1 MVSPLVPFLLGA
13 GSQYLA
19 DEDESDRLKGDIIDG
34 VSKQIY
40 EVEIPEAQKQ
50 INSIKRIK
58 SAVIGRYGEG
68 VAEAFD
74 NIGLYESGDQRL
86 VDDEIRKYFVN
97 LKDTKNISQDAFE
110 KSINDLFEKTK
121 LAGKEGQEASELFKG
136 RFGGQSMLSLKTQ
149 QLKDR
154 KETVKE
160 LFNDRS
166 NMRDLLVA
174 PDAPKEGVRGFLFG
188 DRVTPQDVPGAT
200 GRLTEATQVDV
211 PEPAEAAPRVPF
223 SALGFPEEGTKETF
237 DFNNVRHTSLASK
250 AVSAFNKEYFNDSL
264 GEFIFSYDK
273 NKDKDEAAKAL
284 LDGYEEAKAAGY
296 KLGKVAYARDRYVE
310 LALQNFG
317 IFGYIPGTKPS
328 DTATALQVGTTEGTQ
343 TGTKVDE
350 TQTVVGSE
358 DVGAISAKD
367 PTATTSDEAKKA
379 AEKTEKIS
387 IPKSTV
393 KVNIGAGDSAPDP
406 SELNQNAPGLQLAN
420 DGMLYSKGKAI
431 QMFAPLERE
440 IEEAQA
446 IAFQVK
452 AADSFRDDNGNLIS
466 DTEGERAK
474 RLADLRQDFLQ
485 TIAGFG
491 ITEYK
496 LQF

>member
-50 INSIKRIK
+50 INSIKGIK

-86 VDDEIRKYFVN
+86 VDDEIRKYFIN

-149 QLKDR
+149 QLQDR
-154 KETVKE
+154 KEKVRE
-160 LFNDRS
+160 LFDDRA

-223 SALGFPEEGTKETF
+223 SALGLPQEGVTDLREYDKKEDRPELRF
-237 DFNNVRHTSLASK
+237 FRQDFNNVVSDRILGGNQEFSNVFPNYAEDYNNAIKFGGYKGTEQDYYRERYVKDRFK
-250 AVSAFNKEYFNDSL
+250 ADGINYKSDVDVV
-264 GEFIFSYDK
+264 DK
-273 NKDKDEAAKAL
+273 RTKKNMEETKARV
-284 LDGYEEAKAAGY
+284 EEAGLDTKTSGATKEERGEAF
-296 KLGKVAYARDRYVE
+296 A
-310 LALQNFG
+310 FG
-317 IFGYIPGTKPS
+317 
-328 DTATALQVGTTEGTQ
+328 
-343 TGTKVDE
+343 
-350 TQTVVGSE
+350 
-358 DVGAISAKD
+358 DVGAEESIDYNLKLDAINISLSNAIAKVLAD
-367 PTATTSDEAKKA
+367 TSL
-379 AEKTEKIS
+379 TE
-387 IPKSTV
+387 
-393 KVNIGAGDSAPDP
+393 
-406 SELNQNAPGLQLAN
+406 EQ
-420 DGMLYSKGKAI
+420 
-431 QMFAPLERE
+431 RE
-440 IEEAQA
+440 TLIETIKREAQRKK
-446 IAFQVK
+446 QELGSPPK
-452 AADSFRDDNGNLIS
+452 GTMTGPLIP
-466 DTEGERAK
+466 
-474 RLADLRQDFLQ
+474 
-485 TIAGFG
+485 
-491 ITEYK
+491 
-496 LQF
+496 

>member
-50 INSIKRIK
+50 INSIKGIK

-86 VDDEIRKYFVN
+86 VDDEIRKYFIN

-149 QLKDR
+149 QLRDR

-223 SALGFPEEGTKETF
+223 SALGFSEEGTKETF
-237 DFNNVRHTSLASK
+237 DINNTRHSTFESRSNANFTKMFFNNSLNKFVFELPDDDPNK
-250 AVSAFNKEYFNDSL
+250 ATAEYIID
-264 GEFIFSYDK
+264 GY
-273 NKDKDEAAKAL
+273 DEAVK
-284 LDGYEEAKAAGY
+284 KGY
-296 KLGKVAYARDRYVE
+296 KFGITDYARMRYIDYT
-310 LALQNFG
+310 LSTMFG
-317 IFGYIPGTKPS
+317 ITGYSNMFGMQPS
-328 DTATALQVGTTEGTQ
+328 DTATTLQLGTTEGTQ

-358 DVGAISAKD
+358 DVGAISAKQAKD
-367 PTATTSDEAKKA
+367 ETAKEA
-379 AEKTEKIS
+379 AEKTEKVS

-393 KVNIGAGDSAPDP
+393 EISSGDSAPAP
-406 SELNQNAPGLQLAN
+406 SELNQNAPGLKLAN
-420 DGMLYSKGKAI
+420 DGMLYSKGKAV
-431 QMFAPLERE
+431 QMYAPLERE
-440 IEEAQA
+440 IEEASA
-446 IAFQVK
+446 VAFQIKASDLSDEVK
-452 AADSFRDDNGNLIS
+452 QEKL
-466 DTEGERAK
+466 TQ
-474 RLADLRQDFLQ
+474 LRQDFLQ
-485 TIAGFG
+485 AISGMG
-491 ITEYK
+491 ITQYK
-496 LQF
+496 PEF

>member
-13 GSQYLA
+13 GSQYLS

-50 INSIKRIK
+50 INSIKGIK

-86 VDDEIRKYFVN
+86 VDDEIRKYFIN

-149 QLKDR
+149 QLRDR

-174 PDAPKEGVRGFLFG
+174 PDAPKKGVRGFLFG

-223 SALGFPEEGTKETF
+223 SALGLPQEGVTDLREYDKKEDRPELRF
-237 DFNNVRHTSLASK
+237 FRQDFNNV
-250 AVSAFNKEYFNDSL
+250 VSDRIL
-264 GEFIFSYDK
+264 GGNQEFSNVFPNYAEDYNNAIKFGGYKGTEQDYYRERYV
-273 NKDKDEAAKAL
+273 KDKFKADGINYKSDVDVVDERAKKNMEETKARV
-284 LDGYEEAKAAGY
+284 EEAGLDTKTSGATKEERGEAF
-296 KLGKVAYARDRYVE
+296 A
-310 LALQNFG
+310 FG
-317 IFGYIPGTKPS
+317 
-328 DTATALQVGTTEGTQ
+328 
-343 TGTKVDE
+343 
-350 TQTVVGSE
+350 
-358 DVGAISAKD
+358 DVGAEESIDYSLKLDAINLSLSNAIAKVLAD
-367 PTATTSDEAKKA
+367 TSL
-379 AEKTEKIS
+379 TE
-387 IPKSTV
+387 
-393 KVNIGAGDSAPDP
+393 
-406 SELNQNAPGLQLAN
+406 EQ
-420 DGMLYSKGKAI
+420 
-431 QMFAPLERE
+431 RE
-440 IEEAQA
+440 TLIETIRREAQRKK
-446 IAFQVK
+446 QELGSPPK
-452 AADSFRDDNGNLIS
+452 GTMTGPLIP
-466 DTEGERAK
+466 
-474 RLADLRQDFLQ
+474 
-485 TIAGFG
+485 
-491 ITEYK
+491 
-496 LQF
+496 

>member
-1 MVSPLVPFLLGA
+1 MVSPLVPFLTGA
-13 GSQYLA
+13 TAQFLA
-19 DEDESDRLKGDIIDG
+19 DEDASDRLKGDIIDG
-34 VSKQIY
+34 VSSQIY

-50 INSIKRIK
+50 INNIKKIK
-58 SAVIGRYGEG
+58 SAITGKYGPG

-86 VDDEIRKYFVN
+86 VDAEITKYFNN
-97 LKDTKNISQDAFE
+97 LKDTKNISQDSFE
-110 KSINDLFEKTK
+110 KTVNELFEKTK
-121 LAGKEGQEASELFKG
+121 LAGEEGQEASRLFKG
-136 RFGGQSMLSLKTQ
+136 RFGGQSMLALKTQ
-149 QLKDR
+149 QLDDR
-154 KETVKE
+154 RSKVRE

-166 NMRDLLVA
+166 NVRDLLVA

-211 PEPAEAAPRVPF
+211 PEPAEAAPRVSF

-237 DFNNVRHTSLASK
+237 DFNNTRHTSLASK

-310 LALQNFG
+310 FALQNFG
-317 IFGYIPGTKPS
+317 IFGYIPGMKPS
-328 DTATALQVGTTEGTQ
+328 DTATALQPGTTKGTQ
-343 TGTKVDE
+343 TGTKIDE

-358 DVGAISAKD
+358 DVGAISAKAKEGE
-367 PTATTSDEAKKA
+367 TVEEAI
-379 AEKTEKIS
+379 EKTEKIS
-387 IPKSTV
+387 VPKSTV
-393 KVNIGAGDSAPDP
+393 KVNVGAGDSAPAP

-420 DGMLYSKGKAI
+420 DGMLYSRGKAVK
-431 QMFAPLERE
+431 MFAPLERE
-440 IEEAQA
+440 IEEASA
-446 IAFQVK
+446 IAFQIKASDLPEEVK
-452 AADSFRDDNGNLIS
+452 Q
-466 DTEGERAK
+466 ER
-474 RLADLRQDFLQ
+474 LEDLRQDFLQ

>member
-1 MVSPLVPFLLGA
+1 MVSPLVPFLTGA
-13 GSQYLA
+13 TAQFLA
-19 DEDESDRLKGDIIDG
+19 DEDASDRLKGDIIDG
-34 VSKQIY
+34 VSSQIY

-50 INSIKRIK
+50 ISNIKKIK
-58 SAVIGRYGEG
+58 SAITGKYGPG

-86 VDDEIRKYFVN
+86 VDAEITKYFNN
-97 LKDTKNISQDAFE
+97 LKDTKNISQDSFE
-110 KSINDLFEKTK
+110 KTVNELFEKTK
-121 LAGKEGQEASELFKG
+121 LAGEEGQEASRLFKG
-136 RFGGQSMLSLKTQ
+136 RFGGQSMLALKTQ
-149 QLKDR
+149 QLDDR
-154 KETVKE
+154 RSKVRE

-166 NMRDLLVA
+166 NVRDLLVA

-237 DFNNVRHTSLASK
+237 DINNTRHSTFESRANTNFTKLFFNNQLNKFVFELADDDPNK
-250 AVSAFNKEYFNDSL
+250 ATAEYIID
-264 GEFIFSYDK
+264 GY
-273 NKDKDEAAKAL
+273 DEAVK
-284 LDGYEEAKAAGY
+284 KGY
-296 KLGKVAYARDRYVE
+296 KFGLTDYARMRYIDYT
-310 LALQNFG
+310 LSTMFG
-317 IFGYIPGTKPS
+317 ITGYSNMFGMQPS
-328 DTATALQVGTTEGTQ
+328 DTAAPLQPGTTEGTQ

-358 DVGAISAKD
+358 DVGAISAKAKEGE
-367 PTATTSDEAKKA
+367 TAKEAI
-379 AEKTEKIS
+379 EKTEKVS
-387 IPKSTV
+387 VPKSTV
-393 KVNIGAGDSAPDP
+393 NIGTGDSAPAP

-420 DGMLYSKGKAI
+420 DGMLYSRGKAVK
-431 QMFAPLERE
+431 MFAPLERE
-440 IEEAQA
+440 IEEASA
-446 IAFQVK
+446 IAFQIKASDLPEEVK
-452 AADSFRDDNGNLIS
+452 Q
-466 DTEGERAK
+466 ER
-474 RLADLRQDFLQ
+474 LEDLRQDFLQ

>member
-19 DEDESDRLKGDIIDG
+19 DEDASDRLKGDIIDG

-50 INSIKRIK
+50 INSIKGIK
-58 SAVIGRYGEG
+58 SAVIGKYGPG

-86 VDDEIRKYFVN
+86 VDDEIRKYFIN

-121 LAGKEGQEASELFKG
+121 LAGKEGQKASELFKG

-223 SALGFPEEGTKETF
+223 SALGLPQEGVTDLREYDKKEDRPELRF
-237 DFNNVRHTSLASK
+237 FRQDFNNVVSDRILGGNQEFSNVFPNYAEDYNNAIKFGGYKGTEQDYYRERYVKDRFK
-250 AVSAFNKEYFNDSL
+250 ADGVNYKSDVDVVDERTK
-264 GEFIFSYDK
+264 K
-273 NKDKDEAAKAL
+273 NMEETKARV
-284 LDGYEEAKAAGY
+284 EEAGLDTKTSGATKEERGEAF
-296 KLGKVAYARDRYVE
+296 A
-310 LALQNFG
+310 FG
-317 IFGYIPGTKPS
+317 
-328 DTATALQVGTTEGTQ
+328 
-343 TGTKVDE
+343 
-350 TQTVVGSE
+350 
-358 DVGAISAKD
+358 DVGAEESIDYSLKLDAINLSLSNAIAKVLAD
-367 PTATTSDEAKKA
+367 TSL
-379 AEKTEKIS
+379 TE
-387 IPKSTV
+387 
-393 KVNIGAGDSAPDP
+393 
-406 SELNQNAPGLQLAN
+406 EQ
-420 DGMLYSKGKAI
+420 
-431 QMFAPLERE
+431 RE
-440 IEEAQA
+440 TLIETIRREAQRKK
-446 IAFQVK
+446 QELGSPPK
-452 AADSFRDDNGNLIS
+452 GTMTGPLIP
-466 DTEGERAK
+466 
-474 RLADLRQDFLQ
+474 
-485 TIAGFG
+485 
-491 ITEYK
+491 
-496 LQF
+496 

>member
-50 INSIKRIK
+50 INSIKGIK

-86 VDDEIRKYFVN
+86 VDDEIRKYFIN

-149 QLKDR
+149 QLRDR

-174 PDAPKEGVRGFLFG
+174 PDAPKKGVRGFLFG

-223 SALGFPEEGTKETF
+223 SALGFPEEGTGEVY
-237 DFNNVRHTSLASK
+237 DINNTRHTRIESAANTNFERTFKDPSL
-250 AVSAFNKEYFNDSL
+250 NKYSFT
-264 GEFIFSYDK
+264 YDK
-273 NKDKDEAAKAL
+273 DDDRAKTAEIITRGYDEAV
-284 LDGYEEAKAAGY
+284 AAGFN
-296 KLGKVAYARDRYVE
+296 LGLIEYARERFID
-310 LALQNFG
+310 LNLQNRG
-317 IFGYIPGTKPS
+317 VTGYLDYLQGGKTQTELKP
-328 DTATALQVGTTEGTQ
+328 GTTEGTQ
-343 TGTKVDE
+343 TGTKLSE

-358 DVGAISAKD
+358 DVGAISGID
-367 PTATTSDEAKKA
+367 PKATTGKEAKEA
-379 AEKTEKIS
+379 AEKTEKVS

-393 KVNIGAGDSAPDP
+393 EISSGDSAPAP
-406 SELNQNAPGLQLAN
+406 SELNQNAPGLKLAN
-420 DGMLYSKGKAI
+420 DGMLYSKGKAV
-431 QMFAPLERE
+431 QMYAPLERE
-440 IEEAQA
+440 IEEASA
-446 IAFQVK
+446 VAFQIKASDLSDEVK
-452 AADSFRDDNGNLIS
+452 QEKL
-466 DTEGERAK
+466 TQ
-474 RLADLRQDFLQ
+474 LRQDFLQ
-485 TIAGFG
+485 AISGMG
-491 ITEYK
+491 ITQYK
-496 LQF
+496 PEF

>member
-50 INSIKRIK
+50 INNIKGIK

-86 VDDEIRKYFVN
+86 VDDEIRKYFIN

-149 QLKDR
+149 QLRDR

-223 SALGFPEEGTKETF
+223 SALGLPQEGVTDLREYDRKEDRPELRFFRQDFNDAVRDKILGGNQEFSTVFPNYAEDYNNAIKFGGYKGTEQDYYRERYVKDRFKADGINYKSDVDVVDERAKKNMEETKARVEEAGLDTKTSGATKEE
-237 DFNNVRHTSLASK
+237 RGE
-250 AVSAFNKEYFNDSL
+250 AF
-264 GEFIFSYDK
+264 
-273 NKDKDEAAKAL
+273 A
-284 LDGYEEAKAAGY
+284 
-296 KLGKVAYARDRYVE
+296 
-310 LALQNFG
+310 FG
-317 IFGYIPGTKPS
+317 
-328 DTATALQVGTTEGTQ
+328 
-343 TGTKVDE
+343 
-350 TQTVVGSE
+350 
-358 DVGAISAKD
+358 DVGAEESIDYSLKLDAINISLSNAIAKVLAD
-367 PTATTSDEAKKA
+367 TSLTEEQRETLIETIKRKA
-379 AEKTEKIS
+379 QEEKQKLGAP
-387 IPKSTV
+387 PKST
-393 KVNIGAGDSAPDP
+393 ITG
-406 SELNQNAPGLQLAN
+406 
-420 DGMLYSKGKAI
+420 
-431 QMFAPLERE
+431 PL
-440 IEEAQA
+440 IP
-446 IAFQVK
+446 
-452 AADSFRDDNGNLIS
+452 
-466 DTEGERAK
+466 
-474 RLADLRQDFLQ
+474 
-485 TIAGFG
+485 
-491 ITEYK
+491 
-496 LQF
+496 